1 MVLDFFGRQA
11 TEYTWKH
18 LPQSS
23 TRAPASFTTKTNN
36 SSRLKYKWILEY
48 FVGLEGLTKVIHMD
62 DSWLE
67 DDVEQLTSHALLGTL

>member
-1 MVLDFFGRQA
+1 MEA
-11 TEYTWKH
+11 
-18 LPQSS
+18 PSS
-23 TRAPASFTTKTNN
+23 ILNKGSSFTTKTNN